1 MLAISLPP
9 EIEAR
14 LDELAARTGRS
25 KDEYVREAVVEHLAD
40 LEDLY
45 LAERRLMDNRA
56 GISDSIALED
66 VMKRYG
72 LAD

>member
-1 MLAISLPP
+1 MLAVSLPP
-9 EIEAR
+9 EVEAR

-25 KDEYVREAVVEHLAD
+25 KDEYVREAVIEHLAD

-56 GISDSIALED
+56 GVSDSIALED
-66 VMKRYG
+66 VMKSHG